1 MGKKP
6 LFSSLSLGRRW
17 WSCGLDRWSLAREVN
32 IIVTWSLIV
41 LKKWRLPV
49 AWNSSDCFE
58 SFSPLNNWGSNND
71 SKKSHEIQAQA
82 SSVNI
87 YSPLSRLRRDNQTLL
102 SQLKQGQNDTWDVL
116 KRMRSIDDSFVTRTD
131 GESSFTYRG
140 ADRTPASVTRRTD
153 QGSTKAGQTSTPKNF
168 QQALM
173 SCGNDS
179 RNRTSVV
186 PVSILSTPRNRKK
199 VSVQTN
205 VHAYMLVQL

>member
-1 MGKKP
+1 M
-6 LFSSLSLGRRW
+6 
-17 WSCGLDRWSLAREVN
+17 A
-32 IIVTWSLIV
+32 
-41 LKKWRLPV
+41 
-49 AWNSSDCFE
+49 
-58 SFSPLNNWGSNND
+58 
-71 SKKSHEIQAQA
+71 A

-116 KRMRSIDDSFVTRTD
+116 KRMRSVDDSFVTRTD

-173 SCGNDS
+173 SCGNDR
-179 RNRTSVV
+179 RNKTSVV
-186 PVSILSTPRNRKK
+186 PVSILSTPGNRKK
-199 VSVQTN
+199 VSFQTN
-205 VHAYMLVQL
+205 VHVRTCYFSYDYWVVWVSLHPSFSVRELEAERCPVSTFV

>member
-1 MGKKP
+1 MEPGSRSKYY
-6 LFSSLSLGRRW
+6 
-17 WSCGLDRWSLAREVN
+17 CHVIIDR
-32 IIVTWSLIV
+32 
-41 LKKWRLPV
+41 
-49 AWNSSDCFE
+49 FE
-58 SFSPLNNWGSNND
+58 
-71 SKKSHEIQAQA
+71 KMAA

-116 KRMRSIDDSFVTRTD
+116 KRMRSVDDSFVTRTD
-131 GESSFTYRG
+131 GETSFTYRG

-168 QQALM
+168 RQALM
-173 SCGNDS
+173 SGGNDR

-205 VHAYMLVQL
+205 VHVRTC